1 MVLLYNKVA
10 EDDLKMMNRIV
21 SVEEC
26 DATGDATKNKSWVHK
41 KNHAK
46 TNCNILSNG
55 LSKN

>member
-1 MVLLYNKVA
+1 
-10 EDDLKMMNRIV
+10 MNRIV

-46 TNCNILSNG
+46 TNCNILSNILFNG